1 MSAVLITDKYAN
13 DQLIKVFW
21 VISRN
26 VKSKI

>member
-13 DQLIKVFW
+13 DRLIKVFW